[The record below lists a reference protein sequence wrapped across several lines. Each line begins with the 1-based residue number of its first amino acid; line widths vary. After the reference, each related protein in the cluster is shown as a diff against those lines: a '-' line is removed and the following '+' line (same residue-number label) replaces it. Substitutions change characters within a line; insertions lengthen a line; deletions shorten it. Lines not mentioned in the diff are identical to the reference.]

1 MIKKL
6 FIASLILLFTSSN
19 AQTSVSGG
27 IYNNT
32 TWTLAN
38 SPYIVT
44 GNLALFPGDTLKI
57 QPGVVVKFNINT
69 NFDVRGVLIS
79 IGTVADS
86 ILFTSAS
93 PSPTIGIWQGVNI
106 NNNLGGSASI
116 KYSTFKYASV
126 ALANVCCNAAGP
138 LKVSHC
144 LFTHNAVAFGGYSG
158 TAVPVD
164 SCIFSNNFHAIE
176 HGDKTIT
183 NSIFKNNSYGL
194 YETERISVYDSKFC
208 SNGIALHGGRGN
220 LQNCTIMNNGIGVK
234 PFYEGFYNV
243 SGNIIAQNDTGLVL
257 GDYNNGSSSSSP
269 GLGSNNKICDNV
281 YYNLMNLTQLNINV
295 ANNCWCETVATNIST
310 KIYDGYDNINYG
322 LITFSP
328 YLTSCSSS
336 SLPSQPCSA
345 NTVMGINSLESLDFG
360 LLVFP
365 NPSTNLITIQS
376 QINLGSIIIYNS
388 IGKEVYKV
396 QSKSSLEHIDI
407 SELSSGIYIIC
418 VQHNYIKLIKE

>member
-6 FIASLILLFTSSN
+6 FIAPLILLFTSSI

-57 QPGVVVKFNINT
+57 QPGVVVKFNTNT

-79 IGTVADS
+79 NGTIADS

-93 PSPTIGIWQGVNI
+93 SSPTIGIWQGVNI

-116 KYSTFKYASV
+116 KYSIFKYASI
-126 ALANVCCNAAGP
+126 ALANVCCTSAGP
-138 LKVSHC
+138 LNVSHC
-144 LFTHNAVAFGGYSG
+144 VFTHNAVGFGGYSG
-158 TAVPVD
+158 SAVPVD
-164 SCIFSNNFHAIE
+164 SCIFSNNVHAIE
-176 HGDKTIT
+176 QADKTIT
-183 NSIFKNNSYGL
+183 NSIFRDNSYGL
-194 YETERISVYDSKFC
+194 YWTERISVYDSKFC
-208 SNGIALHGGRGN
+208 SNGVALYGGRGN

-257 GDYNNGSSSSSP
+257 GDYNSGSSSSSP

-281 YYNLMNLTQLNINV
+281 YYNLMNLTQLNINI
-295 ANNCWCETVATNIST
+295 ANNCWCETVAANIST

-328 YLTSCSSS
+328 FLTTCASS
-336 SLPSQPCSA
+336 SLPSQPCLN
-345 NTVMGINSLESLDFG
+345 NTIASINALKPLDFG

-365 NPSTNLITIQS
+365 NPSTNSITIQS
-376 QINLGSIIIYNS
+376 QINLGLITIYNS
-388 IGKEVYKV
+388 IGKEVYKE
-396 QSKSSLEHIDI
+396 QSQGFLKNIDI

-418 VQHNYIKLIKE
+418 VQHNYLKLIKE